1 MVLVFKK
8 SLPEEKSSD
17 ELPAG
22 IGYSSS
28 LSALFIYVYFEHG
41 QCEWWEWFY
50 EKPPYLSTGLGS
62 Q

>member
-50 EKPPYLSTGLGS
+50 EKPPYLST
-62 Q
+62 